1 MRTEGTV
8 EEEQTRRERPGRTG
22 FRTRF
27 DRRCVLVGPGR
38 HPSGLTT
45 ACLTRDTFAYP
56 SLLLSR
62 LQIMRMPHGRYPCSE
77 ETHQSPTNAPQTE
90 QQERDHQT
98 PSRQGRTVH
107 HKVARIAGDEAHQ
120 EGNQV
125 EDGSCKS
132 ACQEAEPST
141 DGNSANDPR
150 DAQRDFSKGA
160 EKPRGISVESR
171 SFCEILMKC

>member
-1 MRTEGTV
+1 
-8 EEEQTRRERPGRTG
+8 
-22 FRTRF
+22 
-27 DRRCVLVGPGR
+27 
-38 HPSGLTT
+38 
-45 ACLTRDTFAYP
+45 
-56 SLLLSR
+56 
-62 LQIMRMPHGRYPCSE
+62 MRMSHGRYPCSE
-77 ETHQSPTNAPQTE
+77 QTHQSPTNAPQTE

-141 DGNSANDPR
+141 DGYSANDQT
-150 DAQRDFSKGA
+150 DK
-160 EKPRGISVESR
+160 KPMSRLSVTLR
-171 SFCEILMKC
+171 SSHTARARAVLTVNRSTAICWPA